1 MSILRCA
8 KPGEMDVESV
18 FASLVLEQLK
28 ARNAIEATYT
38 GVFADY
44 QALLTTNR
52 ELQVPNLPLLSQR
65 LDDPHRCAS
74 WLAMSLKISAVNLCQ
89 T

>member
-1 MSILRCA
+1 
-8 KPGEMDVESV
+8 MDVESV

-28 ARNAIEATYT
+28 ARNAVEATYT

-44 QALLTTNR
+44 QVLLRTNR
-52 ELQVPNLPLLSQR
+52 ELQVQR
-65 LDDPHRCAS
+65 IPES
-74 WLAMSLKISAVNLCQ
+74 YTAVG